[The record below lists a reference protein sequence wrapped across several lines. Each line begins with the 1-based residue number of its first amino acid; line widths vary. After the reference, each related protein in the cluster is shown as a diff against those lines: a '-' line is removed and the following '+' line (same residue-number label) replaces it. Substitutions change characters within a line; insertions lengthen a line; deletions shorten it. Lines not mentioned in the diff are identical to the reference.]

1 MDEESR
7 IKAFEAE
14 FNDTKKELQKMLLD
28 IRTFLMEAQS
38 PIPNDMEKGKLR
50 EELESE
56 RG

>member
-1 MDEESR
+1 MDEDSR
-7 IKAFEAE
+7 IKAFEEE
-14 FNDTKKELQKMLLD
+14 FNDTKKELQQMLLD